1 METAGDCYIV
11 AGALM
16 RRDEHGFT
24 SLDEDPDAVEGASNV
39 LDFAQAMLR
48 QARTVIMPHNQQP
61 TCIRIGLHTGSV
73 VRLVGTYYNAMAF
86 ALQCELTARASL
98 AHTCVSLPCAA
109 LWGSVLGYSTAT

>member
-24 SLDEDPDAVEGASNV
+24 SLDEDPDAVEGAGNV

-48 QARTVIMPHNQQP
+48 QARTVIMPHNGLP
-61 TCIRIGLHTGSV
+61 TCVRVGLHTGSV
-73 VRLVGTYYNAMAF
+73 VRWVDETG
-86 ALQCELTARASL
+86 
-98 AHTCVSLPCAA
+98 
-109 LWGSVLGYSTAT
+109 